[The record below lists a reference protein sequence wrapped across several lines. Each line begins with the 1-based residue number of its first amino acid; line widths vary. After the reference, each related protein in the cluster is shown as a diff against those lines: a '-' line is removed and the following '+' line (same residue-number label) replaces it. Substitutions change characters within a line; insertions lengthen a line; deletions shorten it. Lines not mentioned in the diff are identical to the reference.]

1 MGCEIRIA
9 RTDSEKER
17 IFRFRYKVY
26 IEEMNR
32 PAHADHDKR
41 MITDWLDDTGTLIYA
56 VDNGT
61 VVGTVRVNLK
71 RHGDI
76 EFENEY
82 DVRMFNPYYP
92 KRLSSTTKFMVDPK
106 YRGGTIMNRLIQYL
120 YAYGL
125 ENGIYFDFINVN
137 EPLFKFYS
145 RLGYRSYKDNFH
157 HPEFGEV
164 VPMVLAMNDRH
175 YLETVKSPLA
185 RFAAKYAAS
194 DRAGEDVRF
203 FYREILGTD
212 IPGY

>member
-17 IFRFRYKVY
+17 IFRFRYRIY

-41 MITDWLDDTGTLIYA
+41 MITDWLDETGTLIYA
-56 VDNGT
+56 ADNGG
-61 VVGTVRVNLK
+61 VVATARMNLK

-76 EFENEY
+76 EFEEEY
-82 DVRMFNPYYP
+82 DVRRFSPYYP
-92 KRLSSTTKFMVDPK
+92 ERVSSTTKFMVDPK
-106 YRGGTIMNRLIQYL
+106 YRGGTLMNRLLQCLHTYTV
-120 YAYGL
+120 
-125 ENGIYFDFINVN
+125 ENEICFDFININ
-137 EPLFKFYS
+137 EPLFKFYT
-145 RLGYRSYKDNFH
+145 RLGYRTYKDTFR

-164 VPMVLAMNDRH
+164 IPMVLAMNDRH
-175 YLETVKSPLA
+175 HLEAVRSPLA
-185 RFAAKYAAS
+185 RFAAQNAAES
-194 DRAGEDVRF
+194 RDGEDVRF